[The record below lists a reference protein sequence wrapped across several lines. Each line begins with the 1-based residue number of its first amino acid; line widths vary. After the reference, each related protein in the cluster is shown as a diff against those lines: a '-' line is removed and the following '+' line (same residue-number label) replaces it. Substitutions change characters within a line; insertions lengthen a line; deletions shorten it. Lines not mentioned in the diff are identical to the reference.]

1 MSFVLVV
8 LISFWILTAVFN
20 WFVRVGDLSFLV
32 RELEVG
38 LCRRSSTNIYKTLD
52 DIPKEIG
59 DKVKFLM
66 WTPVDGRTIYEGFG
80 MRIGP
85 SVFYLF

>member
-1 MSFVLVV
+1 MTGNGETGS
-8 LISFWILTAVFN
+8 VFN
-20 WFVRVGDLSFLV
+20 WFVRVSGDTIFV
-32 RELEVG
+32 A
-38 LCRRSSTNIYKTLD
+38 SSIGGIKKSRKRTKYKTLD
-52 DIPKEIG
+52 DLPTEIG

>member
-1 MSFVLVV
+1 MTGNGEIGS
-8 LISFWILTAVFN
+8 VFN
-20 WFVRVGDLSFLV
+20 WFVRVGTDDGFLV
-32 RELEVG
+32 RPMEG
-38 LCRRSSTNIYKTLD
+38 AAFTCNKIAYKTLD
-52 DIPKEIG
+52 DVPKEIG